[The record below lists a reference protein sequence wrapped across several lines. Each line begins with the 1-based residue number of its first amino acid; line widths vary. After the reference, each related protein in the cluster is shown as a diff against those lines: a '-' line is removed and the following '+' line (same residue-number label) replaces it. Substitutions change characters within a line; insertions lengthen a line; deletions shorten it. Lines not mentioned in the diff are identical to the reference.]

1 MRVDREHQSKANILN
16 TKSLHAILLTIL
28 YEHYY
33 TQPVAE
39 KIFYFLIYILELAL
53 HFNVNSNNS
62 QNVSRKTESE
72 AMETDEPRSSGLS
85 PTSPKEFDELDYNTW
100 FKSSLITK
108 NLCTFVPFVFTK
120 YEPVETESV
129 VAKPVDL
136 PVSSVDRLNLA
147 ESAAS
152 ETSMD
157 GKVPPLKKMCSGMTP
172 ISFEGLS
179 KKTLLFNEEPFKE
192 ICSPLLSMISV
203 FELCPLPSSRV
214 LSCSTF
220 V

>member
-1 MRVDREHQSKANILN
+1 MDRELQSKVNILN

-53 HFNVNSNNS
+53 HFNFNSNNS
-62 QNVSRKTESE
+62 QNGSSKTESE

-120 YEPVETESV
+120 YEPVEAESV
-129 VAKPVDL
+129 VARSVDL
-136 PVSSVDRLNLA
+136 PVNSVNRLNLA
-147 ESAAS
+147 ESGAS

-157 GKVPPLKKMCSGMTP
+157 GKVPPSKKICSGMT
-172 ISFEGLS
+172 
-179 KKTLLFNEEPFKE
+179 LFLVKNNRKRTVKNNF
-192 ICSPLLSMISV
+192 CV
-203 FELCPLPSSRV
+203 Q
-214 LSCSTF
+214 
-220 V
+220 